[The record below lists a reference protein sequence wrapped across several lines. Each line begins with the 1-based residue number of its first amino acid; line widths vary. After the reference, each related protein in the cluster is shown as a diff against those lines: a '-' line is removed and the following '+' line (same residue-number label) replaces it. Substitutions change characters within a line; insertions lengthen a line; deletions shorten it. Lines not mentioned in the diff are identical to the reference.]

1 MYPKAQQVKIAWMV
15 LNLLL
20 YLLLAGCQAG
30 EEAEETPQG
39 ETEMTI
45 QLTSNAFS
53 EGKNIPRKHTCDG
66 ENLSPQLSWSGVPAN
81 AQSLAL
87 IMDDPDAP
95 GRTFVHWVL
104 FDIPPTVTELP
115 EGVQNIGVP
124 GSNSYRKNVYNG
136 PCPPPGPAH
145 RYFFKL
151 YALDKQLKLAPGAT
165 KADLEA
171 AMQGHILAWGQL
183 MGKYGR

>member
-1 MYPKAQQVKIAWMV
+1 MSPEALKVKIPWLV
-15 LNLLL
+15 LVLLL
-20 YLLLAGCQAG
+20 ISSMTGCRAS
-30 EEAEETPQG
+30 EAEETPQG
-39 ETEMTI
+39 ESEMTL

-53 EGKNIPRKHTCDG
+53 EGKTIPRKHTCDG
-66 ENLSPQLSWSGVPAN
+66 EDISPHLAWTGVPQG

-104 FDIPPTVTELP
+104 YDIPPEVSELP
-115 EGVQNIGVP
+115 EGVQKVGVA
-124 GSNSYRKNVYNG
+124 GTNSYRRSGYNG
-136 PCPPPGPAH
+136 PCPPSGPAH

-151 YALDKQLKLAPGAT
+151 YALDKQLNLAPGAT

-171 AMQGHILAWGQL
+171 AMHGHVLAWGQL